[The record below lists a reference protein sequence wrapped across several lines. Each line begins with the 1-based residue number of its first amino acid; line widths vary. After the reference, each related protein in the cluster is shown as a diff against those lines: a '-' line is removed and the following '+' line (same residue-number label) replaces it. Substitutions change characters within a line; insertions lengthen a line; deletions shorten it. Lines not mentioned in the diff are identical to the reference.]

1 MRASRRMSGPGD
13 PQRPQEARGRVGK
26 KPGSRPMCSRE
37 AKMSTKKAHALAAA
51 LCLTASRVLAEQ
63 VLYCVDTAAV
73 GFVWDKKE

>member
-1 MRASRRMSGPGD
+1 
-13 PQRPQEARGRVGK
+13 
-26 KPGSRPMCSRE
+26 
-37 AKMSTKKAHALAAA
+37 MSTKKAHALAAA